1 MSLAVKQQ
9 YDRLLTQ
16 QEVVEWTGMSPAWFE
31 QNRFKGVGIP
41 YIKIGRSV
49 RYRTSDVQQWI
60 NAHMVGAG
68 I

>member
-16 QEVVEWTGMSPAWFE
+16 QEVCDWTGMSSAWFE
-31 QNRFKGVGIP
+31 QSRFRGTGIP
-41 YIKIGRSV
+41 YVKCGRSV
-49 RYRTSDVQQWI
+49 RYRTSDVQKWI
-60 NAHMVGAG
+60 DAHMVGAG